1 MIALELPKIKESMT
15 KLLLSDAFDNFLLI
29 QAEIVTFNTFT
40 IDGYLKKDFYE
51 EDMRPARE
59 YSLWKEMRDYCY
71 SFIKGNRTPLRFA
84 IVLGLSSENT
94 EKLLTQQELP
104 YKIND
109 VKGLYLNIRYDG
121 ETLLCTTG
129 TSMNLFTMDKTLEQT
144 WDKMAQKF
152 LVQKGMEVEL
162 MD

>member
-51 EDMRPARE
+51 EDMHPARE

-71 SFIKGNRTPLRFA
+71 SIIKGNRTPLRFA